1 MPENTVSAGKTAKKE
16 WERYLQRTY
25 IGRKIKYGRETCTRE
40 ILICDKDLD
49 VYLLLQ
55 GMNLQV
61 TDVKRND
68 PPSVSYVARTQLQDW
83 LQIQAMQV

>member
-1 MPENTVSAGKTAKKE
+1 MPENTVSVGKTAKKE
-16 WERYLQRTY
+16 WESYLQRTCM
-25 IGRKIKYGRETCTRE
+25 GRKIKYGRETCTRE

-68 PPSVSYVARTQLQDW
+68 PPSVSYKARTQLQDW